1 MIPVTFYATTDLA
14 VTFVQVSRLLAGL
27 ALVYGLA
34 NWLRKP
40 WQVTLLCLGLVGV
53 GLALALL
60 GVAGALASGSRFFLP
75 SQFRIPVPGGEA
87 INPNMI
93 AGALVLLLPF
103 PLALLLLEP
112 SHPLPAIGDTLPG
125 PVARVLNASC
135 FRRAL
140 WMVAFMLQVG
150 VLGLTRSRGGWM
162 GASAAIFVILVRRW
176 RYLLGVIPAA
186 LGWLGFL
193 AWRGKVGVL
202 LDWFSSTGA
211 VSGWDKR
218 AEIWSRALYMIQD
231 FPFTGIGA
239 GTFGRVV
246 NTLYPLFLVRADPET
261 IHAHNLL
268 LQVAVDL
275 GIPGLIAFVSLL
287 LLTFWSAL
295 DSADACADS
304 PHLPLA
310 SVAWA
315 GVASLVGMLIHGMVD
330 AATWILGR
338 GAFVPWLVVGA
349 VISLELLVRRRDG
362 NAVGFLERKGRLR

>member
-1 MIPVTFYATTDLA
+1 MIPVTFYATTDLD
-14 VTFVQVSRLLAGL
+14 VTFEQVSRLLAGL
-27 ALVYGLA
+27 GLVYGLA
-34 NWLRKP
+34 NWLRQP
-40 WQVTLLCLGLVGV
+40 WQVTLLSFGLVGV

-60 GVAGALASGSRFFLP
+60 GVSGALASGSRFFLP
-75 SQFRIPVPGGEA
+75 SKFRIPVPGGEA
-87 INPNMI
+87 VNPNMI

-112 SHPLPAIGDTLPG
+112 SDSLPAIGNALSG
-125 PVARVLNASC
+125 PVAVVLNASW

-140 WMVAFMLQVG
+140 WPVAFLLQVG
-150 VLGLTRSRGGWM
+150 VLVLTRSRGGWM
-162 GASAAIFVILVRRW
+162 GAAAAVFVILVHRW

-193 AWRGKVGVL
+193 AWRGKVGML

-239 GTFGRVV
+239 GTFGKVV

-275 GIPGLIAFVSLL
+275 GIPGLIAFTSVL
-287 LLTFWSAL
+287 LLTFWSAW
-295 DSADACADS
+295 DSADSCVDS
-304 PHLPLA
+304 GHLPLA
-310 SVAWA
+310 PVAWA
-315 GVASLVGMLIHGMVD
+315 GLASLVGMLVHGMVD

-338 GAFVPWLVVGA
+338 GAFVPWLVVGT
-349 VISLELLVRRRDG
+349 VISLELFVRRRHG
-362 NAVGFLERKGRLR
+362 KVVGHLERKRRLD